1 VAESVHFTGIKGT
14 GMSSLAV
21 LYKRLGSRVT
31 GSDTPQRFYTDELLE
46 NHGISVSSGFCAEAV
61 AGDCSLLISSS
72 AYLKTEN
79 PEIQEAGRRSIR
91 VLSYPQAL
99 SELASQTYSVAVAGT
114 HGKTSVSSMID
125 YLSSCSDLSCASVYG
140 SFLSGRRVETQLQR
154 PLDLLCFEACEYD
167 RHLLAYHP
175 DAAVLTNISYEHP
188 DIYHD
193 IEEIKQLFKEFLL
206 QIKPAGILIYCADDL
221 HTVEVVH
228 QVLSMREDITAIAYG
243 LKAGGKYAI
252 SEIRTGPGET
262 RCRTGFLEFPLL
274 LPGRHMALNMVGAIA
289 AVEALC
295 PSLKLD
301 AQIIAGYPGVVR
313 RSEFIG
319 SAAGIRVVDDYAH
332 HPEEIQATL
341 EALREFYQP
350 GRIFVDFIPHTLSRT
365 EALFNGF
372 IEAFSAAC
380 DTVLIHPVY
389 RAAREQEVESAEH
402 IELSRKLASC
412 IGTAVFVEDQ
422 MQSLNHAMSLLTEG
436 DLFVTMGAGNNRS
449 TGKKLLELLQRG
461 NT

>member
-1 VAESVHFTGIKGT
+1 
-14 GMSSLAV
+14 MSSLAV

-46 NHGISVSSGFCAEAV
+46 YHDISVSSGFSADAV
-61 AGDCSLLISSS
+61 APDCSLLITSS
-72 AYLKTEN
+72 AYLKSEN
-79 PEIQEAGRRSIR
+79 PEIQEAGRRNIR

-125 YLSSCSDLSCASVYG
+125 FLSSFSDLSCASVYG
-140 SFLSGRRVETQLQR
+140 SFLSRRRAETQMHR

-193 IEEIKQLFKEFLL
+193 IEEIKQLFKGFLL
-206 QIKPAGILIYCADDL
+206 QIKPHGMLIYCADDL

-228 QVLSMREDITAIAYG
+228 QVLSIREDITALAYG
-243 LKAGGKYAI
+243 LKADRPYAI
-252 SEIRTGPGET
+252 SEIRTSPGET
-262 RCRTGFLEFPLL
+262 RCRTSFLDFSLS
-274 LPGRHMALNMVGAIA
+274 LPGRHMALNMVGAVA

-295 PSLKLD
+295 PSLRLD
-301 AQIIAGYPGVVR
+301 SQIIAGYPGVVR

-332 HPEEIQATL
+332 HPEEIRATL
-341 EALREFYQP
+341 EALQEFYQP
-350 GRIFVDFIPHTLSRT
+350 GRIIVDFIPHTLSRT

-372 IEAFSAAC
+372 IEAFSDVC
-380 DTVLIHPVY
+380 DSVMIHPVY
-389 RAAREQEVESAEH
+389 RAAREQERDSTEH
-402 IELSRKLASC
+402 IELSRKLVSC
-412 IGTAVFVEDQ
+412 IGTAVFVEDE
-422 MQSLNHAMSLLTEG
+422 MQSLDHAMSLLTEG

-449 TGKKLLELLQRG
+449 TGNKLLELLQRG